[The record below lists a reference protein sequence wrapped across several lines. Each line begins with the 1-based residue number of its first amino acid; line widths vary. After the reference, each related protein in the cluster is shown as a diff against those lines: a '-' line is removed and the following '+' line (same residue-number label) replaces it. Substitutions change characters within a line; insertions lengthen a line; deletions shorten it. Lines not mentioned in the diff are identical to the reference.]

1 MLDRDPA
8 RLAHADA
15 ERFRVGGLPR
25 SLDDALVALED
36 DQAARGW
43 MPPLLYEAYV
53 SVKRAEAEGTAT
65 EDLAQRC
72 ARYARIY

>member
-1 MLDRDPA
+1 MTRM
-8 RLAHADA
+8 HTG
-15 ERFRVGGLPR
+15 FTGLVQDDWPR
-25 SLDDALVALED
+25 P
-36 DQAARGW
+36 RGW